1 MRGRILG
8 YDVETFKGVLSGHD
22 GQRYDF
28 VDSDWRGT
36 GDPKPGTEVD
46 FQVDSGAAKD
56 IFPFVETVPQP
67 GQPPQAPQYIPPPPQ
82 PQYVA
87 PPPQPQYVPPPQ
99 PQYVP
104 PQPAFGQ
111 QPYPGQPYPPQPGQA
126 PYSQPYPPQPM
137 PGQPYPPGYAA
148 PGYVAG
154 EPHNGGFLH
163 VLFSFHGRI
172 SRSEFWLKGVLLG
185 GIVAA
190 VFLIIGVM
198 LDSGMGNINLNDPQD
213 PNVRGPIITILFYLF
228 GALWPGLAMQVKRWH
243 DRDKSGWFVL
253 VSFIP
258 IAGPIWSFIE
268 LGFLR
273 GSIGPNRFG
282 SDSVPH
288 Y

>member
-36 GDPKPGTEVD
+36 GDPRPGTEVD
-46 FQVDSGAAKD
+46 FQVDNGAAKD
-56 IFPFVETVPQP
+56 IFPFVETAPQP
-67 GQPPQAPQYIPPPPQ
+67 GQPPQAPQYVPPPPQ

-87 PPPQPQYVPPPQ
+87 PPPQPQYVPPQ
-99 PQYVP
+99 PPYG
-104 PQPAFGQ
+104 QPAYGQ
-111 QPYPGQPYPPQPGQA
+111 QPYPQPGQPYAQQPGQP
-126 PYSQPYPPQPM
+126 PYGQPYPPQPM
-137 PGQPYPPGYAA
+137 PGQPYPPGFAP
-148 PGYVAG
+148 PGYVPVV
-154 EPHNGGFLH
+154 EPHNSSFLH

-172 SRSEFWLKGVLLG
+172 SRFEYWVKGVLLG
-185 GIVAA
+185 GLLMSVALFVA
-190 VFLIIGVM
+190 LMIDAG
-198 LDSGMGNINLNDPQD
+198 LGNINGNLDD
-213 PNVRGPIITILFYLF
+213 PNSRGPIVFGLVLMVILVWPNL
-228 GALWPGLAMQVKRWH
+228 ALQVKRWH

-253 VSFIP
+253 VNLIP

-282 SDSVPH
+282 ADSVPH